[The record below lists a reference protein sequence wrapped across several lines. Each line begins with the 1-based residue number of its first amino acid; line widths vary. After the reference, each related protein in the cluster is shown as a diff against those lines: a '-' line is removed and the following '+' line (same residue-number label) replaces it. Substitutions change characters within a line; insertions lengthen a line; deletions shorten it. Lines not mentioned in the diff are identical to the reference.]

1 MELKQQ
7 REEINE
13 REMVSITLLLPV
25 SAGIE

>member
-13 REMVSITLLLPV
+13 RETVSITPLLSV